1 MRLLLVEDD
10 TDLGPALRST
20 LAGRGHAVDLAP
32 DLETA
37 REALALSS
45 FDCVLLDLSLP
56 DGDGIGFIAD
66 LRRGGAT
73 VPVLV
78 VSARDGAE
86 AVAQALNAGADG
98 YVVKPVALV
107 GLEARL
113 AALLRRPGLAAADHG
128 LANVMLHGSS
138 REVSV
143 AGQTL
148 ILPRRELSLL
158 EALLRRPGRVVTR
171 DSLSDALYAFEDE
184 VGANAL
190 DAQVSRLRRRLAEC
204 GADIEIRTVR
214 GVGYVCV
221 EIPT

>member
-10 TDLGPALRST
+10 KDLGPALRAA

-32 DLETA
+32 DLATA
-37 REALALSS
+37 GEALQLSR
-45 FDCVLLDLSLP
+45 FDCVLLDLGLP
-56 DGDGIGFIAD
+56 DGDGIAFVAA
-66 LRRGGAT
+66 LRRAGTA

-86 AVAQALNAGADG
+86 AIAEALNAGADD

-107 GLEARL
+107 ELEARL
-113 AALLRRPGLAAADHG
+113 AALLRRPGLAAADQG
-128 LANVMLHGSS
+128 LANLMLHGSS

-143 AGQTL
+143 GGQAL
-148 ILPRRELSLL
+148 ILPRRELLLL

-171 DSLSDALYAFEDE
+171 DSLNDALYTFDDE

-190 DAQVSRLRRRLAEC
+190 DAQVSRLRRRLAEA
-204 GADIEIRTVR
+204 GAALEIRTVR
-214 GVGYVCV
+214 GVGYVCL
-221 EIPT
+221 EASA